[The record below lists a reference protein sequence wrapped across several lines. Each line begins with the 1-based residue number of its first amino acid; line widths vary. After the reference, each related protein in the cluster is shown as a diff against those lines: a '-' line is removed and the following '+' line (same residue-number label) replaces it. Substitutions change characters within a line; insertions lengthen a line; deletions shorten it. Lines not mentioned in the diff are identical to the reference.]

1 MPNPTPPDIEAKWR
15 KLLLEGHTIRWAHA
29 LFRHLPSEPRCKL
42 CHNPFGG
49 VGGKLLGVFGF
60 APSPKN
66 PNLCDLCCA
75 KLPPGGAEVDIA
87 VLFADVRGSTGMAE
101 RMSAKDYAELM
112 SRFYL
117 STTRALVR
125 HDAIVDKLIGD
136 EVMALFIP
144 GIAGQQYRSR
154 AVQAAMNLLEAFG
167 YGSENDPWLDVGV
180 GVQAGQAYVGNLGAD
195 GIVDFTAL
203 GDPVNVAAR
212 LQGIAE
218 AGQIVMGEAVYQEI
232 RERLPSL
239 PEQTIEVRGKEVPV
253 AVRTLQM

>member
-49 VGGKLLGVFGF
+49 VGGKFLSVFGF

-87 VLFADVRGSTGMAE
+87 VLFADVRGSTKMAE
-101 RMSAKDYAELM
+101 RMTAKDYAELM

-117 STTRALVR
+117 ATTRALIR

-144 GIAGQQYRSR
+144 GIAGQQYRSQAVR
-154 AVQAAMNLLEAFG
+154 AATDLLEAFG
-167 YGSENDPWLDVGV
+167 YGSETDPWLDVGV
-180 GVQAGQAYVGNLGAD
+180 GVQAGLAYVGNLGAD

-218 AGQIVMGEAVYQEI
+218 AGQIVMGEDVYQEV
-232 RERLPSL
+232 REQLPSL
-239 PEQTIEVRGKEVPV
+239 PEQTLEVRGKEEPV